1 MKSKIAVYA
10 LVLCCCLLAGCTQSN
25 SDSQVSIS
33 EEEAKS
39 IALKDAGLAADQVT
53 FMKSELDRENGN
65 KVYDIE
71 FYTEDRK
78 EYDYEIHSQTGE
90 IVDMD
95 YDIK

>member
-1 MKSKIAVYA
+1 MKSKIGIYA
-10 LVLCCCLLAGCTQSN
+10 IVLSCLLLTGCTQNN
-25 SDSQVSIS
+25 SESQAGIS
-33 EEEAKS
+33 AEDAKT
-39 IALKDAGLAADQVT
+39 IALQHAGLAADQVT

-71 FYTEDRK
+71 FYTQDRK

-95 YDIK
+95 YDIN